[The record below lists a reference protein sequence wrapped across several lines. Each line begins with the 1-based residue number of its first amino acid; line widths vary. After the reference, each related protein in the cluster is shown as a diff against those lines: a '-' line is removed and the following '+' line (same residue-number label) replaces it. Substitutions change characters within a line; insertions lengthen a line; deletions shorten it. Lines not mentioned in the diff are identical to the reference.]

1 MDQREFDA
9 IWPALEKL
17 EAEKDAI
24 NLQFQDPSTDHET
37 LKKLSRRMAEL
48 VQEIEQQEIRWM
60 ELAETIT

>member
-9 IWPALEKL
+9 IVPALEQL

-24 NLQFQDPSTDHET
+24 NLQFQDPSIDHET

-48 VQEIEQQEIRWM
+48 VTEIEEKEMRWM
-60 ELAETIT
+60 ELVEKVS